1 MPTDDPKADPFAN
14 LPRRS
19 FYRDAEAKPAPA
31 RKPAAKTIAGLK
43 QSIAPKPKRKPPA
56 KKRKAKKGKSK

>member
-14 LPRRS
+14 LPRRG
-19 FYRDAEAKPAPA
+19 FYRDAEAEPAPA

-43 QSIAPKPKRKPPA
+43 QAIATKPKRKPHA
-56 KKRKAKKGKSK
+56 KKLKVRKGEPT